1 MSRLSEQARAYI
13 LAVLAVGGVLAGV
26 QLAQLS
32 LENGPLLLALC
43 ILGALLQALKVEGA
57 TARSSYSFSWLVFGA
72 AFALFGAP
80 QAMLVMLVAH
90 LVEWAW
96 HRYPWYI
103 QSLNIATFAVAV
115 TLAAVVQDW
124 LAGLTAALPPG
135 GQELGAVAALLLGL
149 AVFTATNHLLVGIA
163 IKLARGQ
170 SLAESGVFT
179 FSSLVI
185 DFGLLC
191 LGVCAA
197 LIGAVNPFA
206 ILFVIAVAVLL
217 HNVLQVPA
225 LERLSTQDAKT
236 SLYNAQYFDEVT
248 TKELERSRKTGRPL
262 SVVMADIDHLRDLNN
277 SYGHLAGDAV
287 IKKVAQILGA
297 SARESDTVA
306 RFGGEEFCLLMPNTT
321 PDEAAIQVEA
331 MRKAIEAAEFT
342 VAGSPTPIKSTM
354 SFGVAGRSD
363 GPQTAK
369 ELIHDADLAVYQA
382 KHRGRNQVCVFRP
395 DGAGD
400 AQPTASE
407 PAPGEQ
413 SPRPLSLAQQLEAA
427 QVFNQELMLTLASTI
442 DLRDPYVI
450 EHSRHV
456 ARYARLM
463 AQQLGLDPQRVDL
476 IYQAG
481 LVHDIGKL
489 AIPEAILFKPGR
501 LTPAEYAIVKDHVAV
516 GADLLD
522 NFPSLH
528 PIAAIVRYHHERFD
542 GSGYPAGLQGE
553 AIPLESR
560 ILALADAVEAMA
572 SDRPYSTGAPP
583 EAILAEIAAESGAQF
598 DPVVVAAFEALVD
611 EYGPGLVVNSAHF
624 VEEAGG
630 GGLPVVQPWP
640 TTVNGFEQTD

>member
-395 DGAGD
+395 EGAGD
-400 AQPTASE
+400 ALPAASE

-481 LVHDIGKL
+481 LVHDIDKL